1 MSRLGKKPIVFNSSI
16 NVEVSNNVLNI
27 TGPLGSLN
35 CSLSNDITVNLVG
48 NSITVDRLS
57 DSKSAKSLHG
67 MFRSIIANMVHGVS
81 HGFTKKMYMSG
92 IGYRVQ
98 KKGNSLEFSLGY
110 SHPVNFDA
118 PEGIDFIVDG
128 QDKFEVSGI
137 SNELVGETCAK
148 IKKLRKKDPYKA
160 KGIFFEDEIIRKK
173 QGKSVKK

>member
-1 MSRLGKKPIVFNSSI
+1 MSRLGKKPIVYNSSI
-16 NVEVSNNVLNI
+16 SVEFLNNELNI
-27 TGPLGSLN
+27 MGPLGALK
-35 CSLSNDITVNLVG
+35 CSISKDITVNFVG
-48 NSITVDRLS
+48 NSIIVHRLS
-57 DSKSAKSLHG
+57 DSKAAKSLHG
-67 MFRSIIANMVHGVS
+67 LYRSIIANMVQGVL

-110 SHPVNFDA
+110 SHPVIFEA
-118 PEGIDFIVDG
+118 PQGIDFIVEG
-128 QDKFEVSGI
+128 QDKFEVNGI
-137 SNELVGETCAK
+137 SKELVGETCAQ